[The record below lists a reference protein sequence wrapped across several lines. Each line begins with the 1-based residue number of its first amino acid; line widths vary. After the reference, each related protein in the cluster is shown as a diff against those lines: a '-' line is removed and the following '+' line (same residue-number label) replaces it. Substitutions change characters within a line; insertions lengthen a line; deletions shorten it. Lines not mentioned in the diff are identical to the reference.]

1 MDAVEMKS
9 RRMTICQGP
18 TLRLQ
23 GRWLERA
30 GFVPGTKV
38 RIAVAKDRLVLEAID
53 PVAEEDAA
61 IQAQIHSLSEIA
73 RQKGDIAAAANVWYA
88 SPPPSRRRTETPP
101 AVHDGAQPN
110 PTASS
115 SHS

>member
-115 SHS
+115 LHS